1 VVVVVLCCAA
11 CARYAV
17 LPVSVLRL
25 LALLSPLLSS
35 PPLGSTVSAGGLV
48 CLAILVVVHL
58 KHAHALTLVHALA
71 LALAL
76 RLTPTPASRLVSS
89 CTLLPYFPLPA
100 YARRNG
106 AYISMHIHIHHHPL
120 VSYYIR
126 LLRLSP
132 SRSRNPAAFVAV

>member
-58 KHAHALTLVHALA
+58 KHAHALVLALA

-106 AYISMHIHIHHHPL
+106 AYISMHIHIRPHPL
-120 VSYYIR
+120 VSYHIC

>member
-25 LALLSPLLSS
+25 LDLFSPLLSS

-58 KHAHALTLVHALA
+58 KHAHALVLALA

-106 AYISMHIHIHHHPL
+106 AYISMHIHIRPHPL
-120 VSYYIR
+120 VSYYIC

-132 SRSRNPAAFVAV
+132 SRSMNPAAFVAV

>member
-17 LPVSVLRL
+17 LLVSVLRL
-25 LALLSPLLSS
+25 LASPLSSPLLSS

-58 KHAHALTLVHALA
+58 KHAHALVLALA

-106 AYISMHIHIHHHPL
+106 AYISMHIHIRPHPL
-120 VSYYIR
+120 VSYYIC

>member
-58 KHAHALTLVHALA
+58 KHAHALVLALA

-106 AYISMHIHIHHHPL
+106 AYISMHIHIRPHPL
-120 VSYYIR
+120 VSYYIC